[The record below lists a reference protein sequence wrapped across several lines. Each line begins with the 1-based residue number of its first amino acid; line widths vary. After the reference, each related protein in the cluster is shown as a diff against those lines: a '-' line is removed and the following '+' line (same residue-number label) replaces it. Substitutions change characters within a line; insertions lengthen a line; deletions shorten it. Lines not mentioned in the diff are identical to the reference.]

1 MSMRLAITRMGR
13 SGAAL
18 FGLAL
23 AFAASPTAT
32 AEGFLAMQAG
42 GFFPWQGDSGY
53 SLALQMLGSNH
64 TGRSRWGAEFERRDF
79 QTRIAGV
86 PDVDVESYILRAMWQ
101 HHFRP
106 DDLITP
112 YIGLGLGVAISDVDD
127 ERVDFVSGRDV
138 RGSTGAGLDGLFLLG
153 LSVTPYDLDYLSFY
167 AEGRIG
173 FGVDV
178 TGEHESSG
186 TIVENLGGAS
196 ANAGLRFR
204 F

>member
-1 MSMRLAITRMGR
+1 MPIGLARFGR
-13 SGAAL
+13 GCAAL
-18 FGLAL
+18 IST
-23 AFAASPTAT
+23 ASLLGANSPAR
-32 AEGFLAMQAG
+32 AEGFLAMQG
-42 GFFPWQGDSGY
+42 GAFFPWQGDTGH
-53 SLALQMLGSNH
+53 SLALQMLGANH
-64 TGRSRWGAEFERRDF
+64 SGRSRWGAEFEYRDF
-79 QTRIAGV
+79 ESRIADV
-86 PDVDVESYILRAMWQ
+86 PDIDVETYLLRAMWQ

-112 YIGLGLGVAISDVDD
+112 YIGLGLGLAISNVDHQA
-127 ERVDFVSGRDV
+127 VDLAKGRNL

-153 LSVTPYDLDYLSFY
+153 LSISPYDLDYLSFY
-167 AEGRIG
+167 AEGRVG

-178 TGEHESSG
+178 TGKNASSD